1 MNAQIH
7 RGNTSMRSH
16 RHSKSSAGAPD
27 GEPDTSAARDGKQT
41 VDSRAYAFAYLI
53 RESSQL
59 PADFDVE
66 QDFEYALF
74 LPRELVPR
82 FETPRYEP
90 RLLLAWPD
98 RLSLYAHPSCGL
110 RKTTIHFADI
120 SYIEI
125 ERFLAD
131 CSLMLVT
138 PRGVLHLPFHGRD
151 EEYVGTFLRHIQ
163 QALLSISKRPR
174 LLCDQRAFGPEPDFK
189 FEQIEAIMKVDA
201 EAVVTRFF
209 VPPREVVKPRLFRQ
223 EFSWTF
229 GSEIV
234 LTRNELY
241 LFSDDKDGYRQLYGF
256 RASWVPLR
264 NIVDIV
270 FTGTPQ
276 SIAIQ
281 LLGDFSL
288 KVPVPSDLLGEAKK
302 FVPFVRKQIRS
313 CHS

>member
-1 MNAQIH
+1 MPP
-7 RGNTSMRSH
+7 
-16 RHSKSSAGAPD
+16 SS
-27 GEPDTSAARDGKQT
+27 EPDASVASDAKQT

-53 RESSQL
+53 REPSQL

-82 FETPRYEP
+82 FEVPRYVP
-90 RLLLAWPD
+90 RLMLAGAD
-98 RLSLYAHPSCGL
+98 RLSVYSHPRCGAE
-110 RKTTIHFADI
+110 KTTIRFADI
-120 SYIEI
+120 AYIEL

-131 CSLMLVT
+131 SSLVLFT
-138 PRGVLHLPFHGRD
+138 PRGILNLPFHGRD
-151 EEYVGTFLRHIQ
+151 EKYVGIFLDHIQ
-163 QALLSISKRPR
+163 RRLFSISKRPY

-189 FEQIEAIMKVDA
+189 FAQIEAILKVDP

-209 VPPREVVKPRLFRQ
+209 MPPREVIKPKLFCQ

-256 RASWVPLR
+256 RASWVPLW
-264 NIVDIV
+264 NVVDV
-270 FTGTPQ
+270 ALSGTPQ

-281 LLGDFSL
+281 LMGDFSL
-288 KVPVPSDLLGEAKK
+288 NVPIPNDLLGEAQK
-302 FVPFVRKQIRS
+302 FVQFVREQIRS
-313 CHS
+313 CNS